1 MKRIIIGIV
10 ALVMA
15 LSSTGCSEAKS
26 SSEVDNSRIE
36 NSKTSSDSE
45 DVLDTSSEEETSR
58 NNELQIN
65 NSKVFASGNCGE
77 NGDNVTWK
85 LYEDGLLVIEGSGK
99 MKDYPI
105 DRGAIGGW
113 GSSSN
118 EMYTTPWK
126 DYNEK
131 IKKVVVTEGI
141 TYLGESAFSDTR
153 LESLMLPDSLE
164 TISVYM
170 GIGDLTS
177 LRIPKGVKKIGGEY
191 IDLYYA
197 YNLETIE
204 VDDENEYFSSVDGV
218 LYNKDK
224 TILLSCPPKKSE
236 VVIPYG
242 VKTIG
247 AYAFKGCEKI
257 STIELPATVKS
268 IEPYAFS
275 YCNAL
280 SKVSIP
286 EELTAI
292 GKWAFEGC
300 NLNSISI
307 PSGVKTINE
316 GTFSRCFNLTNIVI
330 PNEVKSIETWAFET
344 CQNLE
349 YITIPSS
356 VTDIGTLTFVF
367 CSSKLTIKCNSG
379 SYAEE
384 FAKEHKIK
392 YELID

>member
-26 SSEVDNSRIE
+26 SSEVDKSRIE
-36 NSKTSSDSE
+36 NNKTSSNSE
-45 DVLDTSSEEETSR
+45 AVLDTSSEEETSR
-58 NNELQIN
+58 NSELQIN
-65 NSKVFASGNCGE
+65 NSKVIASGNCGE
-77 NGDNVTWK
+77 KGDNVKWK
-85 LYEDGLLVIEGSGK
+85 LHEDGLLVIEGSGK
-99 MKDYPI
+99 MEDYPI

-257 STIELPATVKS
+257 SKIELPVSIVS
-268 IEPYAFS
+268 IEAYAFAN
-275 YCNAL
+275 CT
-280 SKVSIP
+280 
-286 EELTAI
+286 ELTDINIPYGTQTI
-292 GKWAFEGC
+292 GEQAFERSTKIT
-300 NLNSISI
+300 SII
-307 PSGVKTINE
+307 
-316 GTFSRCFNLTNIVI
+316 
-330 PNEVKSIETWAFET
+330 
-344 CQNLE
+344 
-349 YITIPSS
+349 IPSS
-356 VTDIGTLTFVF
+356 VTSIGAAAFSDGLGPLETTDHERI
-367 CSSKLTIKCNSG
+367 TIWCNSD
-379 SYAEE
+379 SYAEKY
-384 FAKEHKIK
+384 AKEHHLK
-392 YELID
+392 YEYIG

>member
-1 MKRIIIGIV
+1 MKKMIIGIV
-10 ALVMA
+10 ALIMA
-15 LSSTGCSEAKS
+15 LSSIGCSEAKS
-26 SSEVDNSRIE
+26 SNGSDDIRTEDNKISSVNE
-36 NSKTSSDSE
+36 N
-45 DVLDTSSEEETSR
+45 VLDSSAEESQSKNDEP
-58 NNELQIN
+58 LFN
-65 NSKVFASGNCGE
+65 NSKVIASGDCGE

-177 LRIPKGVKKIGGEY
+177 FRIPKGVKKIGGEY

-204 VDDENEYFSSVDGV
+204 VDEENEYFSSVDGV

-247 AYAFKGCEKI
+247 AYAFMTCKEIRKI
-257 STIELPATVKS
+257 DIPITVNTIETSAFAECIELSDVSLPENLKS
-268 IEPYAFS
+268 IGDYAFARS
-275 YCNAL
+275 T
-280 SKVSIP
+280 KITSIYIP
-286 EELTAI
+286 
-292 GKWAFEGC
+292 
-300 NLNSISI
+300 NS
-307 PSGVKTINE
+307 
-316 GTFSRCFNLTNIVI
+316 LTNIGVG
-330 PNEVKSIETWAFET
+330 AFTDGLAPGGTTDHER
-344 CQNLE
+344 
-349 YITIPSS
+349 ITIS
-356 VTDIGTLTFVF
+356 
-367 CSSKLTIKCNSG
+367 CYAG
-379 SYAEE
+379 SAAEKYA
-384 FAKEHKIK
+384 KKYRLK